1 MSTLLPY
8 LTVSALLQMG
18 AGGTLE
24 LDAQPQLTASAVLQ
38 LGTGGTLVLEAQP
51 YFSASAVLQI
61 GTGGTME
68 LDAQPSIAVVAQLA
82 PFFKGDPG
90 APGAPVVTGA
100 QGAQG
105 AQGEPGL
112 PGAQGATG
120 AQGEPGP
127 PGEPVLTWSYL
138 VLQLSAEPTDQGRA
152 TSPAL
157 GDVQA
162 YMLDGVTRYRLIPDS
177 GALAQDAFYSAFAAG
192 VCSGLIAS
200 RG

>member
-8 LTVSALLQMG
+8 LTVSALLHMG

-51 YFSASAVLQI
+51 YFSASAVLQM
-61 GTGGTME
+61 GTGGTLE
-68 LDAQPSIAVVAQLA
+68 LDAQPSIEVVAQLA

-90 APGAPVVTGA
+90 APGAPGA

-112 PGAQGATG
+112 PG
-120 AQGEPGP
+120 
-127 PGEPVLTWSYL
+127 EPVLTWSYL
-138 VLQLSAEPTDQGRA
+138 VLQFSADPTDQGRA

-162 YMLDGVTRYRLIPDS
+162 YTLGGVTRYRLIPDS